1 MRPERLELEGFTA
14 FRERTEVDFEG
25 ADLFALTGATGAG
38 KSSLIDAM
46 CFALYGVVP
55 RYDDRRLV
63 APVIS
68 QGAAE
73 ARVRLDFAVG
83 PERFTAVRVV
93 RATAT
98 GATTREARLERRLA
112 DGVEVLAGTADE
124 LTAEVTARLGLTFEH
139 FTTCVVLPQGDFAQF
154 LHAKPRD
161 RQKLL
166 VELLDLGLYERMRTL
181 AKAREAAAQAGRAA
195 LSMQLDDAR
204 ELADPSRIAE
214 LERRTAALSA
224 LVAQVDA
231 EHERRTELER
241 RATAATQAAEAAAH
255 KRTVLASLSAPD
267 GVGDLAG
274 SVSRA
279 ADALVAARRAE
290 DDVATAVEDAEKAL
304 AALLP
309 RAEIERVRGL
319 AGQVATYRQ
328 RRTKGQTLLRESR
341 DGRDAAAAAL
351 AAAEARH
358 RQARAALDE
367 AQRRSLV
374 ATITAGLATGD
385 PCPVCGH
392 ELGERHDDAD
402 AEALAAASADLEA
415 AARDEV
421 DRRRSLAEAAT
432 LLTKVET
439 TLATVDAEVERL
451 EGELVDAPDEV
462 ALALADRQLTEAE
475 AALGA
480 RRSAARAARTRR
492 NEAEAAEQAARR
504 AEADGRA
511 RFDAARDAVASLGP
525 PTPER
530 TDLAAD
536 WRALTSW
543 ADGLGPELEADEQ
556 RERAAA
562 AEAIALVDALVG
574 EIVAECRALGV
585 SITDGAVVR
594 DLLVDARAE
603 VETELARRRGAARSI
618 TELVERDRALAE
630 AGDLAA
636 ALARHLSA
644 NGFEKWVLEAALR
657 HLVGRATEVLLAL
670 SGGAYSLD
678 LEPRTSNFCVIDH
691 HNADARRSART
702 LSGGETFLASLAL
715 ALSLADEVAQLAA
728 GSTARLE
735 SMFLDEGFGTL
746 DADTLDTVA
755 TALEDLGAQGRS
767 IGLVTHVAELAE
779 RLPTRFVVT
788 KGPSGS
794 SVERVD
800 R

>member
-14 FRERTEVDFEG
+14 FRERTEVDFGG

-83 PERFTAVRVV
+83 PDRYSAVRVV

-98 GATTREARLERRLA
+98 GATTKEARLERRLP

-166 VELLDLGLYERMRTL
+166 VELLDLGLYERMRAL
-181 AKAREAAAQAGRAA
+181 AKAREAAAEAGRAA
-195 LSMQLDDAR
+195 LAVQLGDAR
-204 ELADPSRIAE
+204 ELADPLRIAE
-214 LERRTAALSA
+214 LERRTDALSA
-224 LVAQVDA
+224 VLARVDA
-231 EHERRTELER
+231 DHDRRTELEE
-241 RATAATQAAEAAAH
+241 RAAAAARAAEAVSH
-255 KRTVLASLSAPD
+255 KRAVLTSLSVPE
-267 GVGDLAG
+267 GVGHLAGAMVAAAEALDAARDAEDLAT
-274 SVSRA
+274 
-279 ADALVAARRAE
+279 
-290 DDVATAVEDAEKAL
+290 TAVDDAEKAL

-309 RAEIERVRGL
+309 RAEIDRVRAL
-319 AGQVATYRQ
+319 AAQVATYRQ
-328 RRTKGQTLLRESR
+328 RRTKGQSLLTDSRE
-341 DGRDAAAAAL
+341 GRDQATAAL
-351 AAAEARH
+351 AAAEERH
-358 RQARAALDE
+358 RLVRVALEE

-374 ATITAGLATGD
+374 ATITAGLGPGD

-392 ELGERHDDAD
+392 ELGERHDPD
-402 AEALAAASADLEA
+402 AEAVAAATDELDA
-415 AARDEV
+415 AAGEEL
-421 DRRRSLAEAAT
+421 DRRTALAEAAT
-432 LLTKVET
+432 MLTKVET
-439 TLATVDAEVERL
+439 TLAAVDAEVERL
-451 EGELVDAPDEV
+451 EGELVDAPDEA
-462 ALALADRQLTEAE
+462 ALALADRRLTEAD
-475 AALGA
+475 AAL
-480 RRSAARAARTRR
+480 SAARTAVRAARTRR
-492 NEAEAAEQAARR
+492 KEAEAAEQVARR

-525 PTPER
+525 PAPAR

-536 WRALTSW
+536 WSALAAW
-543 ADGLGPELEADEQ
+543 GDALRPELEAEEQ

-562 AEAIALVDALVG
+562 ADATALVEALVG
-574 EIVAECRALGV
+574 EVVADCRALGIEV
-585 SITDGAVVR
+585 VDGAVVR

-603 VETELARRRGAARSI
+603 VDSELTRRRDAARSI
-618 TELVERDRALAE
+618 GDLVERDRALAE
-630 AGDLAA
+630 AGDVAS

-657 HLVGRATEVLLAL
+657 HLVGRATEVLVAL

-678 LEPRTSNFCVIDH
+678 LEPKTSNFCVVDH
-691 HNADARRSART
+691 LNADARRSART

-728 GSTARLE
+728 GATARLE

-755 TALEDLGAQGRS
+755 TALEDLGAQGRTV
-767 IGLVTHVAELAE
+767 GLVTHVAELAE

-788 KGPSGS
+788 KGPAGS